1 MNVSVVKVILGSLS
15 PFNRKEY
22 EKNRPNQANRNYLK
36 YFSKY
41 GQKRIYI
48 YEKPRKNM

>member
-1 MNVSVVKVILGSLS
+1 MD
-15 PFNRKEY
+15 PFNREEY

-36 YFSKY
+36 YFSEY